1 MQKIYST
8 VTEKYK
14 KFKKSEVSY
23 ILNKTWVESLGK
35 NVTISWKR
43 NEKIMIFAE
52 CDVCYSE
59 KNRSIKKQEPK
70 RLLIKIPIV
79 DDMVFRWVADLGDIF
94 SKSFFVFSLGL

>member
-1 MQKIYST
+1 
-8 VTEKYK
+8 
-14 KFKKSEVSY
+14 
-23 ILNKTWVESLGK
+23 
-35 NVTISWKR
+35 
-43 NEKIMIFAE
+43 MIFAE

-94 SKSFFVFSLGL
+94 SKSFFVFSLGLQMSQVKNYIKFFDQLNHSYSFMKHL

>member
-1 MQKIYST
+1 
-8 VTEKYK
+8 
-14 KFKKSEVSY
+14 
-23 ILNKTWVESLGK
+23 
-35 NVTISWKR
+35 
-43 NEKIMIFAE
+43 MIFAE

-94 SKSFFVFSLGL
+94 SKSFFVFSLGLQMSQVKNYIKFSLRKLSNFFSIN